1 MSETSTRVY
10 ELGYLLVPTI
20 PEVEITS
27 KVDDLKKT
35 VTDLGG
41 NINSSGAPEFI
52 DLAYTIE
59 KDVASKK
66 FKWSQGYFG
75 WMKFEA
81 APEALE
87 ALKKTLDGNTDIMRY
102 ILVKTHL
109 ENSVVFKKPKI
120 EPKRDSGI
128 DETLIEEEEIETLE
142 DEQEVHETLPDLEGD
157 ITAEEKEEA

>member
-1 MSETSTRVY
+1 MPETGTRVY
-10 ELGYLLVPTI
+10 ELGYLLIPTL
-20 PEVEITS
+20 PEAEITA
-27 KVDDLKKT
+27 KVDELKKT

-52 DLAYTIE
+52 DLAYIIE

-66 FKWSQGYFG
+66 YKWSQGYFG

-87 ALKKTLDGNTDIMRY
+87 ALKKALDGNTDLMRY
-102 ILVKTHL
+102 ILIKTHL

-120 EPKRDSGI
+120 EAKRDTGTDDLAL
-128 DETLIEEEEIETLE
+128 DEDIESIE

-157 ITAEEKEEA
+157 ITSEEKEEA